1 MYKVSGR
8 LVRDIRSWVRRA
20 VNRLFLYGQSP
31 LQYRER
37 KRIEQEVKN
46 INPVSYLSSDELPL
60 QYKDRTGIEQEVK
73 NLNPWFYELE
83 VFGVRVKPGVYSSRH
98 HENLLN
104 TRGLI
109 NRQVYRKVLLVD
121 EVTKRFDFAGA
132 RILDIGCNCG
142 YWASIYITKYGADS
156 MVGIEGRELPIK
168 QAKLYYSSLGI
179 QDKAVFSCDNIVEYD
194 YAKLGESAFDFVL
207 CAGILYHM
215 KDHKELLKKIS
226 YVNRKVLVIDTRI
239 SEQGEEFVEPSDLCF
254 NAIEATRDK
263 KIPQKDDLIN
273 ILHELGYE
281 VEIIPPRFKTIHG
294 VSGRDDYNADR
305 RICMF
310 CRKG

>member
-1 MYKVSGR
+1 MYKMSGR
-8 LVRDIRSWVRRA
+8 LVRIIKSWVGQA
-20 VNRLFLYGQSP
+20 VNRLFLYGQLL

-37 KRIEQEVKN
+37 KRIEKEVKEL
-46 INPVSYLSSDELPL
+46 NPVSNLSSDEFPL
-60 QYKDRTGIEQEVK
+60 QYKDRKRIEQEIK
-73 NLNPWFYELE
+73 NLNPWFYKLE
-83 VFGVRVKPGVYSSRH
+83 VFGVRVKPGTYPSKDERD
-98 HENLLN
+98 LD

-109 NRQVYRKVLLVD
+109 NRQIYRKVLLVD
-121 EVTKRFDFAGA
+121 EVTKRFNFAGA

-179 QDKAVFSCDNIVEYD
+179 QDKAVFICDNIVEYD
-194 YAKLGESAFDFVL
+194 YAKFGEGAFDFVL

-215 KDHKELLKKIS
+215 KDHEELLKKIS
-226 YVNRKVLVIDTRI
+226 HINKKGLVIDTRI
-239 SEQGEEFVEPSDLCF
+239 SAQGEEFVEPSDSCF

-263 KIPQKDDLIN
+263 KVPRKDDLIN
-273 ILHELGYE
+273 ILHKLGYE
-281 VEIIPPRFKTIHG
+281 VEIISPRFKTIHG
-294 VSGRDDYNADR
+294 VSGWDDYNANK
-305 RICMF
+305 RICLF